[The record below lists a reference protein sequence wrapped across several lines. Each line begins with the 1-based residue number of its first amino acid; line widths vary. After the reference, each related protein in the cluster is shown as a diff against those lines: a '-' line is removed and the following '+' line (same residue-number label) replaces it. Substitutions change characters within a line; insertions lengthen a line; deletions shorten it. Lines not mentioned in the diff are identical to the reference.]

1 MEASLSFPPARF
13 GLVIL
18 GAAAGVRHVAARVCR
33 HLVDVLVEGDL
44 LDGAVHLDAGGA
56 PEPLLHDARRLPAPQ
71 EELGPPDEAR
81 VEVHPRQEQLGGGV
95 VLQHGA
101 TPVGITGVDLLQYC
115 NLLLKENELVRTCAR
130 FINQR
135 STCLLQ
141 HILSVRLKGVKARHL
156 VA

>member
-1 MEASLSFPPARF
+1 MEASLMPARF
-13 GLVIL
+13 GSVQL

-71 EELGPPDEAR
+71 KELWPPDEAR

-101 TPVGITGVDLLQYC
+101 PPVGITGVDLLQYC
-115 NLLLKENELVRTCAR
+115 NLLLKGYQLVRTC
-130 FINQR
+130 
-135 STCLLQ
+135 
-141 HILSVRLKGVKARHL
+141 VRLAPPAYYRTI
-156 VA
+156 